1 MNAVDWVLIGLMLL
15 SGALGFWRGV
25 VKEFF
30 ALLAWVLGFVVCSR
44 YAFEWS
50 RELPLPVWAQAMRE
64 AVAWV
69 LIFLLVML
77 VMALIGSV
85 MKRLLSLA
93 GLGLADR
100 LLGTVFGLARASIMC
115 LAIAVLVGLTPWRQ
129 AEVWVNSQV
138 AQSVYQLLV
147 YLKPVLPAPL
157 ERLVT

>member
-100 LLGTVFGLARASIMC
+100 LLGTVFGLARAAIMW

-138 AQSVYQLLV
+138 AQSVHQLLV

>member
-100 LLGTVFGLARASIMC
+100 LLGTVFGLARASIMWM
-115 LAIAVLVGLTPWRQ
+115 AIAVLVGLTPWRLT
-129 AEVWVNSQV
+129 EVWVDSQV
-138 AQSVYQLLV
+138 AQSVHQLLV

>member
-15 SGALGFWRGV
+15 SGGLGFWRGV

-50 RELPLPVWAQAMRE
+50 RELPLPAWAQGMRE

-85 MKRLLSLA
+85 LKRLLSLA

-100 LLGTVFGLARASIMC
+100 MLGTVFGLARAAIMWM
-115 LAIAVLVGLTPWRQ
+115 AIAVLVGLTPWRL
-129 AEVWVNSQV
+129 AEVWVDSQV
-138 AQSVYQLLV
+138 AQSVHQLLV
-147 YLKPVLPAPL
+147 HLKPVLPAPL

>member
-93 GLGLADR
+93 GLGLADQ
-100 LLGTVFGLARASIMC
+100 LLGTVFGLARASIMW

-138 AQSVYQLLV
+138 AQSVHQLLV

>member
-50 RELPLPVWAQAMRE
+50 RELPLPAWAQGMRE

-85 MKRLLSLA
+85 LKRLLSLA

-100 LLGTVFGLARASIMC
+100 LLGVVFGVARASIMWM
-115 LAIAVLVGLTPWRQ
+115 AMAVVVGLTPLRDSD
-129 AEVWVNSQV
+129 AWVNSHV
-138 AQSVYQLLV
+138 AQSVHQLLV

>member
-1 MNAVDWVLIGLMLL
+1 MNAVDGVLIGLMFL
-15 SGALGFWRGV
+15 SGTLGFWRGV

-30 ALLAWVLGFVVCSR
+30 ALLAWVLGFVVCSQ

-77 VMALIGSV
+77 AMALMGS
-85 MKRLLSLA
+85 MLKRLLSLA

-100 LLGTVFGLARASIMC
+100 LLGTVFGLARAAIMW
-115 LAIAVLVGLTPWRQ
+115 LAIAVLVGLTPWRH
-129 AEVWVNSQV
+129 AEVWVDSQV
-138 AQSVYQLLV
+138 AQSVHQLLV

>member
-15 SGALGFWRGV
+15 SGALGFWRGWS
-25 VKEFF
+25 KNFLRSWLGYWDLWF
-30 ALLAWVLGFVVCSR
+30 AADTP
-44 YAFEWS
+44 FEWS
-50 RELPLPVWAQAMRE
+50 RDLPLPVWAQAMRE

-100 LLGTVFGLARASIMC
+100 LLGTVFGLARAAIMW

-138 AQSVYQLLV
+138 AQSVHQLLV

>member
-30 ALLAWVLGFVVCSR
+30 ALLAWIVGFVVCSR

-100 LLGTVFGLARASIMC
+100 LLGTVFGLARAAIMW

-129 AEVWVNSQV
+129 AEVWVDSQV
-138 AQSVYQLLV
+138 AQSVLQLLV

>member
-64 AVAWV
+64 AVAW
-69 LIFLLVML
+69 
-77 VMALIGSV
+77 
-85 MKRLLSLA
+85 
-93 GLGLADR
+93 
-100 LLGTVFGLARASIMC
+100 
-115 LAIAVLVGLTPWRQ
+115 
-129 AEVWVNSQV
+129 
-138 AQSVYQLLV
+138 Y
-147 YLKPVLPAPL
+147 
-157 ERLVT
+157 

>member
-1 MNAVDWVLIGLMLL
+1 MNAVDWALLGLMLM
-15 SGALGFWRGV
+15 SAALGFWRGV

-30 ALLAWVLGFVVCSR
+30 ALLAWAVGFVVCSK
-44 YAFEWS
+44 YAFDWS
-50 RELPLPVWAQAMRE
+50 RGLPLPEWAQSMRE

-77 VMALIGSV
+77 LMALVGSLL
-85 MKRLLSLA
+85 KRLLSLA

-100 LLGTVFGLARASIMC
+100 LLGMVFGLARAAIMW
-115 LAIAVLVGLTPWRQ
+115 LAIAVLVGLTPWRH
-129 AEVWVNSQV
+129 AEVWVTSQV
-138 AQSVYQLLV
+138 AQSVHQLLV

>member
-93 GLGLADR
+93 GLGLADL
-100 LLGTVFGLARASIMC
+100 LLGTVFGLARASIMW

-138 AQSVYQLLV
+138 AQSVHQLLV

>member
-100 LLGTVFGLARASIMC
+100 LLGTVFGLARAAIMW

-138 AQSVYQLLV
+138 AQSVHQLLM

>member
-15 SGALGFWRGV
+15 SGALGFLRGV

-30 ALLAWVLGFVVCSR
+30 ALLAWVLGFVVCSQ

-50 RELPLPVWAQAMRE
+50 RDLPLPTWAHGVRE
-64 AVAWV
+64 AVAWG

-85 MKRLLSLA
+85 LKRLLSLA

-100 LLGTVFGLARASIMC
+100 LLGTVFGLARAAIMW

-129 AEVWVNSQV
+129 SEVWVDSQV
-138 AQSVYQLLV
+138 AQSVLQLLV

>member
-30 ALLAWVLGFVVCSR
+30 ALLAWLLGFVVCSR

-100 LLGTVFGLARASIMC
+100 MLGTVFGLARASIMW